1 MAKHE
6 KNSPKDEKTPVADAA
21 QADSAASGS
30 FGKPDMEDQFA
41 ENGPETTGAASGEAG
56 SSAAGADAEA
66 AYMVALAEKDARIK
80 ALEEEVSSLKDQ
92 YLRKLADYENFR
104 KRMFREKEDAVQ
116 FANSQLL
123 GDLVNIVDDF
133 DRAVHSSE
141 TSRDFQS
148 LHDGIDMIRKG
159 MISMLENRYGLQRFE
174 SLNTVFD
181 PNIHEAM
188 MSTSGD
194 CAEPMVIEEFS
205 KGYKLR
211 DRILRTAKVKV
222 CMPGGAP
229 AASAE
234 NQTTEENTS
243 GAE

>member
-6 KNSPKDEKTPVADAA
+6 KNSQKDEKTPVSDAA
-21 QADSAASGS
+21 QSDAATSAGS
-30 FGKPDMEDQFA
+30 GKPGQDGRFT
-41 ENGPETTGAASGEAG
+41 ENGPETAVPASDEAG
-56 SSAAGADAEA
+56 STAAGADSAA

-104 KRMFREKEDAVQ
+104 KRMFREKDDAVQ
-116 FANSQLL
+116 FANGQLL
-123 GDLVNIVDDF
+123 GDLVNVVDDF

-159 MISMLENRYGLQRFE
+159 MISMLENRYGLQRFD

-211 DRILRTAKVKV
+211 DRVLRTAKVKV
-222 CMPGGAP
+222 CMPGGSS
-229 AASAE
+229 AASSE
-234 NQTTEENTS
+234 NQATEENTS